1 VFEKAQGHRLRRI
14 AVAAM
19 VIRVVDDGCELLA
32 VPRKAAALHDPS
44 ECPLDDPSTSDNDET
59 LPP

>member
-1 VFEKAQGHRLRRI
+1 
-14 AVAAM
+14 M
-19 VIRVVDDGCELLA
+19 VMRVVDDGCELLT

-44 ECPLDDPSTSDNDET
+44 ECPIDDPSTAWQWFASKPREGTSDDDET